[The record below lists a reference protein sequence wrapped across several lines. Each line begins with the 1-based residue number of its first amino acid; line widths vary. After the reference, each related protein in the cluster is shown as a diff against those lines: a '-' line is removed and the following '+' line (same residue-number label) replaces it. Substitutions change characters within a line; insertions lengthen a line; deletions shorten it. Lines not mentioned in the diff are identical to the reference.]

1 MQLAAQEQKSIST
14 GRARWSADT
23 AMISAYIRRADSLQT
38 LVDTDSLFVLYQE
51 ASKLSRQIGYDRATV
66 YTLCKMGDIYFNHKK
81 KFTQSKLTLYQ
92 ALPSLPRLS
101 FKDQQRFVPMTYNL
115 LANALYM
122 NGQNDSAIHYYSLAL
137 NAMKNMA
144 VDNPKML
151 VEIYGNMGAVL
162 SASRQYTKGIEYL
175 KKALVSPGVDSSDL
189 AKNYGNLGALY
200 ANFLN
205 DMDSATYWWQHA
217 ITIYKARSAKKELQS
232 IYANIGTGWVLPAHQ
247 DIDKAQRYF
256 DSAIATDPTAI
267 NSNITLIQG
276 LCGTNYYRGN
286 YGEAIR
292 YALQSLD
299 IATVNGDREKEQ
311 YAYWALSYSYAH
323 LGDTQKA
330 HQYQR
335 RLSFLEDSLHDEK
348 IMKSISE
355 SESKYRL
362 FEKNNELAE
371 NKARLYRQRLWL
383 TASLGGGI
391 ILAGALLGIIFYAR
405 QRQRLQAGRLRN
417 MEQQQQI
424 DQLRVKMEAEENERA
439 RIARELHDGLGV
451 LLSAAKINHHLLG
464 KTAST
469 DLSHNT
475 AYRESGEIITQIYG
489 ELRSVTQNLIPD
501 YIAHKS
507 LEDALSVLI
516 AKVDAPGFRVGLQ
529 AYGERREIHPEIS
542 FAIYRAIEEIVN
554 NAIKHS
560 GGTELMIQ
568 LLYHNDQLHITTE
581 DDGKGFDAQKN
592 YLGMGLNNITRR
604 IEKTGGYITL
614 SAMQGKGTMY
624 SMEIPY

>member
-1 MQLAAQEQKSIST
+1 
-14 GRARWSADT
+14 
-23 AMISAYIRRADSLQT
+23 
-38 LVDTDSLFVLYQE
+38 
-51 ASKLSRQIGYDRATV
+51 
-66 YTLCKMGDIYFNHKK
+66 
-81 KFTQSKLTLYQ
+81 
-92 ALPSLPRLS
+92 
-101 FKDQQRFVPMTYNL
+101 
-115 LANALYM
+115 
-122 NGQNDSAIHYYSLAL
+122 
-137 NAMKNMA
+137 
-144 VDNPKML
+144 
-151 VEIYGNMGAVL
+151 
-162 SASRQYTKGIEYL
+162 
-175 KKALVSPGVDSSDL
+175 
-189 AKNYGNLGALY
+189 
-200 ANFLN
+200 
-205 DMDSATYWWQHA
+205 
-217 ITIYKARSAKKELQS
+217 
-232 IYANIGTGWVLPAHQ
+232 
-247 DIDKAQRYF
+247 
-256 DSAIATDPTAI
+256 
-267 NSNITLIQG
+267 
-276 LCGTNYYRGN
+276 
-286 YGEAIR
+286 
-292 YALQSLD
+292 
-299 IATVNGDREKEQ
+299 
-311 YAYWALSYSYAH
+311 
-323 LGDTQKA
+323 
-330 HQYQR
+330 
-335 RLSFLEDSLHDEK
+335 
-348 IMKSISE
+348 MKSISE

-464 KTAST
+464 KTAPT

-568 LLYHNDQLHITTE
+568 LLYHSDQLHITTE